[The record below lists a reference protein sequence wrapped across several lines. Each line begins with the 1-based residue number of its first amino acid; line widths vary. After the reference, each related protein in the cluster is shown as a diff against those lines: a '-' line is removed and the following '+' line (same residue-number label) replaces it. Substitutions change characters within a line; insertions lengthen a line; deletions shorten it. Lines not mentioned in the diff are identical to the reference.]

1 MFELLEAGGWLMLPI
16 LLCSVAAVAI
26 VIERFWA
33 LRRVVIMP
41 DNLVSQIWQLHRR
54 RQLND
59 DRIAEI
65 RDGSALGRMLAA
77 GLINRFHSRE
87 VMKEAIEDTGRQV
100 VADLERYLNTL
111 GTIAAVSPLLGL
123 LGTVFGMIQVFG
135 VITQAGVGNAGL
147 LAGGISKALI
157 TTAAGLSVAI
167 PALMFHR
174 YFNGRVNKLIIAMEE
189 QALRLIEVMKG
200 ERESG
205 EERVL

>member
-189 QALRLIEVMKG
+189 QALRLI
-200 ERESG
+200 
-205 EERVL
+205 